1 MKHTKTQLAQVRA
14 LANFRSRTGIAFSTG
29 MTGKMTGML
38 SLSTSPHGE
47 RCRENAE

>member
-1 MKHTKTQLAQVRA
+1 MKHTKTQLAQMRT
-14 LANFRSRTGIAFSTG
+14 LANFRACTGIAFSTG